1 MQKNKVVAYVMTKNE
16 ESIIGQCIDALKW
29 TGEIVIADTG
39 STDKT
44 IDIAKEKGC
53 RVIHVDFKGFGPT
66 RNEIINQIDAEWI
79 VCFDADEICTEGL
92 ANEILEVLK
101 NPQADAYL
109 ANRLSYMLGNPIY
122 HSGWFPD
129 YRHAVLFRKG
139 KYRYTERTV
148 HESYIC
154 DGKVEKLQEIFAHMS
169 IRTLNQLMQ
178 KEAQYTR
185 LGAENLGH
193 KKVSFPSAFCH
204 AFWSFVRHYVIRK
217 GFLDGWRGF
226 LIASSDARSCLY
238 KYLLVMERQ
247 KGWSHLKVDIPRS
260 YNQKK

>member
-1 MQKNKVVAYVMTKNE
+1 MQKNKVVAYFMTKNE

-29 TGEIVIADTG
+29 TDEVVIADTG

-66 RNEIINQIDAEWI
+66 RNEIISQIDAEWI

-109 ANRLSYMLGNPIY
+109 ANRLTYLLGKPIY
-122 HSGWFPD
+122 HSGWYPD
-129 YRHAVLFRKG
+129 YRHAVLFRKNR
-139 KYRYTERTV
+139 YRYTDRTV
-148 HESYIC
+148 HESYVC
-154 DGKVEKLQEIFAHMS
+154 DGKVEKLNEVFAHFS
-169 IRTLNQLMQ
+169 VRSLDQLMK
-178 KEAQYTR
+178 KEEQYAR
-185 LGAENLGH
+185 LGADNLKESKATVMNALSH
-193 KKVSFPSAFCH
+193 SAW
-204 AFWSFVRHYVIRK
+204 AFIRHFIVRK

-226 LIASSDARSCLY
+226 IIAASNAHSSLFKYMMAIEKKKDLKGKIASIPESY
-238 KYLLVMERQ
+238 K
-247 KGWSHLKVDIPRS
+247 
-260 YNQKK
+260 